1 MAAPKLRFKEF
12 DGDWNKNTI
21 GNFVLNYKG
30 GASLTPADFVEYSD
44 CEVIPKKAI
53 SSGGL
58 LQLDKVVPTF
68 CTLEF
73 FNSNQNYI
81 VDSEYLITTLRDL
94 VPSGPSIGYIVKY
107 ESNKKYILAQ
117 GVYGFRIKN
126 DLNRDFLIQFSNT
139 SKFRLHMQSIMVGST
154 QVHIRNQDYFS
165 TELYTPSLLEQT
177 KIASFLSTVDEK
189 ISQLTQKHE
198 LLSQYKQGMMQK
210 LFSQQIR
217 FKADDGS
224 EFGEW
229 KKVKF
234 SDKFKFHQTNS
245 YSRALLSE
253 QGEIMNIHYG
263 DIHTKFST
271 LFDISKEVVPFL
283 SSEVNTNKFAE
294 DQFLQVGDLV
304 IADASEDYKDI
315 GKALEIIHL
324 NNQKVVA
331 GLHTYI
337 ARPVQPFALGF
348 CGYLMQTFE
357 VREQIKKLATGISV
371 LGISKTNIGKV
382 EIKVPCLEEQTKI
395 ANFLSAIDQKIE
407 VVAQQIEQAK
417 QWKKGLL
424 QQMFV

>member
-1 MAAPKLRFKEF
+1 MTTPKLRFKEF
-12 DGDWNKNTI
+12 GGDWNKNTI

-229 KKVKF
+229 EEVALSKV
-234 SDKFKFHQTNS
+234 SDVRDGTHDSPSYVKDGYPLITSKNLKNGKLDLTDINLISEDDYLNINKRSAVNIGDIIFGMIGTIGNPVLLNS
-245 YSRALLSE
+245 DGFAIKNVALIKEKDELLNIYLIHYLNSSFFAKQVALLNAGNT
-253 QGEIMNIHYG
+253 Q
-263 DIHTKFST
+263 KF
-271 LFDISKEVVPFL
+271 L
-283 SSEVNTNKFAE
+283 
-294 DQFLQVGDLV
+294 
-304 IADASEDYKDI
+304 
-315 GKALEIIHL
+315 
-324 NNQKVVA
+324 
-331 GLHTYI
+331 
-337 ARPVQPFALGF
+337 ALG
-348 CGYLMQTFE
+348 
-357 VREQIKKLATGISV
+357 QIRSLSIHKPQLA
-371 LGISKTNIGKV
+371 
-382 EIKVPCLEEQTKI
+382 EQTKI
-395 ANFLSAIDQKIE
+395 ANFLSSIDQKIE